1 MRLGRE
7 AAPPGACLVCPPQ
20 FVGRAKYPKL
30 SRLGGSREAMEKE
43 QAQTPRPQQAAE
55 WGLGKEMCKTNDAGM
70 KSCFSVNPEL

>member
-1 MRLGRE
+1 
-7 AAPPGACLVCPPQ
+7 
-20 FVGRAKYPKL
+20 
-30 SRLGGSREAMEKE
+30 MEKE